1 MWHIMRET
9 LKFTIKMKALSLFIQ
24 PHTIS
29 NLYDLLS
36 SVDQT
41 SYFEISLC
49 FLSIQLYLGP
59 MLFQTLMPFIVWI
72 KQVKILYRKS
82 YRFGTTQ
89 R

>member
-1 MWHIMRET
+1 MRET
-9 LKFTIKMKALSLFIQ
+9 LKFTMKMKALSLFIQ

-49 FLSIQLYLGP
+49 FLSIQLKLLGSNVISDP
-59 MLFQTLMPFIVWI
+59 NAFHCVDKT
-72 KQVKILYRKS
+72 S
-82 YRFGTTQ
+82 
-89 R
+89 